1 MRGMQTALGMGMGGG
16 ATRMASLARMIA
28 LNSSQG
34 NDLAVRLES
43 PIEFV
48 MPQGGVA
55 HGYEG
60 LLLVNICETSDDDPK
75 RQGGV

>member
-43 PIEFV
+43 PIV
-48 MPQGGVA
+48 Q
-55 HGYEG
+55 
-60 LLLVNICETSDDDPK
+60 
-75 RQGGV
+75 